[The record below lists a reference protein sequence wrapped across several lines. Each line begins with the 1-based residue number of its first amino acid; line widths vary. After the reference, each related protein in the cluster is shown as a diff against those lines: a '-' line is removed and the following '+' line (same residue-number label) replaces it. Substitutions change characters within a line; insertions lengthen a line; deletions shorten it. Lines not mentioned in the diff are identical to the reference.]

1 MALCA
6 IDLNDAA
13 IVGVG
18 PDGLLLG
25 DPGYVPG
32 CAAVVDGRIL
42 FGAEAWR
49 QSRLH
54 PRSTTNRF
62 WQEFSEQPLTR
73 PFGPYVSSAD
83 IVHAHLE
90 ELLVAM
96 GERPSEVLFVAPP
109 YWNTRQLGLL
119 LGVAEDLALPVR
131 ALVDAAVAATRCEY
145 AGHQLVHVDASLHEL
160 AIARLDQQGRVTLR
174 DRQSVPNVGITRLE
188 RACASFIASR
198 FLAATRFDPS
208 HDAHSEQF
216 LYDHLYAWLRELN
229 RQEEIGVAITF
240 GGNEF
245 RATIRRE
252 DLAQRVADAF
262 EPAAR
267 QIRTSIGADERV
279 AIQLT
284 NRLAEFPG
292 VVDALDGLPQA
303 AVFVLETGAAAAGA
317 AQRVAQFAGAD
328 AGVGL
333 TTTLAWDRAAARPA
347 ARGGSPR
354 RAREIVEPTHLLY
367 EGRVYRFG
375 KAPFNIGAELAP
387 GESGLSLDRS
397 LSGVSRRH
405 CSIRR
410 GRNGVE
416 LLDHSRFGTQLNG
429 HLISEAV
436 ILQAGD
442 IIGVGSPPVQLQLV
456 REVAAE
462 DDANGA

>member
-1 MALCA
+1 MALYA

-13 IVGVG
+13 IVGIG

-25 DPGYVPG
+25 DTGYVPG
-32 CAAVVDGRIL
+32 YAALVDGRVL

-49 QSRLH
+49 HSRLH

-62 WQEFSEQPLTR
+62 WYEFSEQELARPL
-73 PFGPYVSSAD
+73 GPYACSAD
-83 IVHAHLE
+83 IVQAHLE
-90 ELLVAM
+90 QLLAAM
-96 GERPSEVLFVAPP
+96 GGRPSEVLLVVPP

-131 ALVDAAVAATRCEY
+131 GLVDAAVAATRCEY
-145 AGHQLVHVDASLHEL
+145 SRHELVHLDASLHEL
-160 AIARLDQQGRVTLR
+160 AITRLDQPGRVALR
-174 DRQSVPNVGITRLE
+174 DRQSVANAGITSLE

-208 HDAHSEQF
+208 HDARSEQF
-216 LYDHLYAWLRELN
+216 VYDNLYAWLRELN
-229 RQEEIGVAITF
+229 RQDEIGVTIEF

-252 DLAQRVADAF
+252 DLALRVADAF

-267 QIRTSIGADERV
+267 QVRTSIGADERV
-279 AIQLT
+279 AIQVT
-284 NRLAEFPG
+284 HRLAEFPG
-292 VVDALDGLPQA
+292 IVDVLDGLPQA

-317 AQRVAQFAGAD
+317 SQRVAQFARSD

-333 TTTLAWDRAAARPA
+333 TTTLAWDRAAVRPA
-347 ARGGSPR
+347 APERPPR
-354 RAREIVEPTHLLY
+354 RAREIVAPTHLLY
-367 EGRVYRFG
+367 GGRVYRLG

-387 GESGLSLDRS
+387 GESGLRLDGS

-416 LLDHSRFGTQLNG
+416 LLDYSRFGTQLNG
-429 HLISEAV
+429 HPIGEAV

-442 IIGVGSPPVQLQLV
+442 VIGVGSPPVQLQLV
-456 REVAAE
+456 REVVAE